1 MAPSESD
8 PKARLILGAVR
19 KVLAGNGYAGT
30 TINLVAGEAGV
41 SRGLL
46 HYYFK
51 NKDEM
56 LAQVLK
62 ANMEA
67 GIVFIEDIFRT
78 SGSARQIAEGL
89 TALLRGIMM
98 EDSEFF
104 CVFLE
109 GFAVARQSDIVNQQ
123 MAFMYG
129 KFRLAILEQLR
140 QAKTQGRIAPS
151 LPLSGLAAM
160 FTAIIDGIAL
170 QLVTEPE
177 LVRDDEIW
185 QTMKN
190 TMIELMTG

>member
-8 PKARLILGAVR
+8 PKAQKILDAVR

-30 TINLVAGEAGV
+30 TINLVAQEAGV

-56 LAQVLK
+56 LARVLK

-67 GIVFIEDIFRT
+67 SIVFIEDIFQT
-78 SGSARQIAEGL
+78 SHSAREIADRT
-89 TALLRGIMM
+89 TALLRGIMA

-109 GFAVARQSDIVNQQ
+109 AFAAARQSAIINEQL
-123 MAFMYG
+123 ASLYG
-129 KFRLAILEQLR
+129 KFRLAILEQLKAASR
-140 QAKTQGRIAPS
+140 EGRIAPA
-151 LPLSGLAAM
+151 LPLPGLAAII
-160 FTAIIDGIAL
+160 TAIIDGVAL
-170 QLVTEPE
+170 QLVTEPD
-177 LVRDDEIW
+177 LSQDDEIW
-185 QTMKN
+185 QTMAAAVN
-190 TMIELMTG
+190 DMLTG